1 MYYSQAKAFNPQLQ
15 ISCSLDMDSFEI
27 TKTESIK
34 KYEENIYLL
43 GTIFRMDISDKDCIP
58 NIQED
63 SEDENEINNI
73 FIDKENNEGDDDMDQ
88 NERIERYISE
98 INNKTKNGKFQNT
111 QLVTQLNEAY
121 KDLRNEEN
129 FLKNKKKIFKEE
141 IKNYENIISTLK
153 NQKNSENEE
162 YYKNILKK
170 AENMGIVTDTFKQI
184 EQYKKD
190 ETQVNKE
197 VPFDSNSNLLIIP
210 L

>member
-1 MYYSQAKAFNPQLQ
+1 MYYSQAKGFNPQLQ
-15 ISCSLDMDSFEI
+15 ISCWMDMDSFEI

-43 GTIFRMDISDKDCIP
+43 GTIFRMDISDKDYTQ

-73 FIDKENNEGDDDMDQ
+73 FIDKENNDRDDDMDQ
-88 NERIERYISE
+88 DERIERYISE
-98 INNKTKNGKFQNT
+98 INNKAKNGKIKNT
-111 QLVTQLNEAY
+111 QIVTQLNDTY
-121 KDLRNEEN
+121 KELKNEEI
-129 FLKNKKKIFKEE
+129 FLKNKKQMFKEG
-141 IKNYENIISTLK
+141 IKNYENVISTLK
-153 NQKNSENEE
+153 NSKNSENEE
-162 YYKNILKK
+162 HYKNILKK